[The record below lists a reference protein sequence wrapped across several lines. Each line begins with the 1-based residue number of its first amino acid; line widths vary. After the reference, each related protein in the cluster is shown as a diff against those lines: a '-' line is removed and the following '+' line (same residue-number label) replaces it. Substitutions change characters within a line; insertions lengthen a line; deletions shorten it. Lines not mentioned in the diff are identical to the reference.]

1 MSDLADVL
9 AALNRERARYL
20 LVGGLASVLH
30 GVPRTTTDI
39 DVALDPDPRN
49 VRRALRALERV
60 GLVPDTIVVEDI
72 LGQGGVTAAND
83 LSVDLLTSLPV
94 GTFGGLWRRRNVIR
108 FRGIR
113 APVVSKADQI
123 RLLRASGRRKDIE
136 DADSLESLR

>member
-20 LVGGLASVLH
+20 LVGGLASILH

-72 LGQGGVTAAND
+72 LGKAA
-83 LSVDLLTSLPV
+83 
-94 GTFGGLWRRRNVIR
+94 
-108 FRGIR
+108 
-113 APVVSKADQI
+113 
-123 RLLRASGRRKDIE
+123 
-136 DADSLESLR
+136 